1 MNLSE
6 REIRL
11 ARLYDRWAVN
21 VHAYARRHC
30 GPDGAD
36 DVLAETFLVAVRRI
50 EDVPADE
57 LPWLLVVARN
67 VIANQRRSA
76 RRRGNLDAVVMS
88 RPVATHSPAGEVA
101 EERLEM
107 ARALGSLTD
116 VEREALLLVAWDG
129 LSLAAAAQVAGCRE
143 RAFRAR
149 LSRAR
154 RRLAAELGETDESP
168 PRRALAAVAIPEEG
182 I

>member
-11 ARLYDRWAVN
+11 ARLYDRWAAN

-30 GPDGAD
+30 GQDGAD

-67 VIANQRRSA
+67 VIANQRRST
-76 RRRGNLDAVVMS
+76 RRRDNLHAVVLGQPM
-88 RPVATHSPAGEVA
+88 ATQSAAEEVA
-101 EERLEM
+101 AERLEM
-107 ARALGSLTD
+107 LRAMRELTE

-129 LSLAAAAQVAGCRE
+129 LGIAQAAQVAGCRE

-149 LSRAR
+149 LGRAR
-154 RRLAAELGETDESP
+154 RRLAAELGEVP
-168 PRRALAAVAIPEEG
+168 PDRPALAAVIRTEEG